1 MSTALS
7 RGEVR
12 WGSPAARGV
21 LAATILGSGM
31 AFLDGTVV
39 NIALPRIGQEFSA
52 SVSGLQWILDGYLL
66 SLAALILIAGSLGDR
81 YGRRRIYLLGVAW
94 FGVSSVLCG
103 LAQSTEMLVVS
114 RVLQGIGGALLTPG
128 ALAII
133 QSSFVR
139 TDRARA
145 IGAWSGLGGIAGA
158 VGPLVGGML
167 VQVWSWRLAFLV
179 NVPIALLCVW
189 FTRRFVPES
198 CDQQMG
204 GRPDLAGSVLGA
216 LGLAGLTAALVEGP
230 GRGFADPLVLVSVV
244 VGVGCLAAFVVV
256 QRRSHDPLVPPDL
269 FANRT
274 FLVSN
279 ALTFVVYAALGGV
292 MMLFVLQLQISLGY
306 SPTAAGLAGLPIS
319 ALMLL
324 LSARSGKA
332 AQRFGPR
339 WFLVVGPFLIAAAML
354 WYTQVTPGASYLLVV
369 GPATVLFGLGLVT
382 VVAPVTATV
391 LASAADRHAG
401 VASGVNNAIARTGS
415 LLAVAV
421 LPAAAGLSGAAYA
434 DPVALTAG
442 WQTAMWLC
450 AGLCVVG
457 GVLALGVR
465 NDVLG
470 PAAPE
475 PRQAEPRAAESRPT
489 EPVSAEQ
496 ATEEPVPAE
505 PAPAE
510 PEPLVAAGLAPETAA
525 EAPRPGECLS
535 CGIVGPPTHIVPQR
549 RRSAPAAKPDEAA

>member
-1 MSTALS
+1 MTASLS

-12 WGSPAARGV
+12 WGSPVARGV
-21 LAATILGSGM
+21 LTATILGSGM

-39 NIALPRIGQEFSA
+39 NIALPRIGAEFDA

-81 YGRRRIYLLGVAW
+81 YGRRRIYLVGVAW

-103 LAQSTEMLVVS
+103 VAVNTEMLVAA

-139 TDRARA
+139 GDRARA

-158 VGPLVGGML
+158 LGPLVGGLL

-189 FTRRFVPES
+189 FTRRYVPES
-198 CDQQMG
+198 CDQQLG
-204 GRPDLAGSVLGA
+204 GHPDVFGSVLGA

-230 GRGFADPLVLVSVV
+230 GRGFGDPLVFGSLV
-244 VGVGCLAAFVVV
+244 VGVVALTSFVVV
-256 QRRSHDPLVPPDL
+256 QRRSRDPLVPPDL
-269 FANRT
+269 FADRT
-274 FLVSN
+274 FAVAN

-292 MMLFVLQLQISLGY
+292 MMLFVLQLQTSLGY
-306 SPTAAGLAGLPIS
+306 SPTLAGVAGVPIS
-319 ALMLL
+319 VLMLL
-324 LSARSGKA
+324 FSARSGKL

-339 WFLVVGPFLIAAAML
+339 WFLVVGPMVLAAGMAML
-354 WYTQVTPGASYLLVV
+354 TMVTAGVSYWLVV
-369 GPATVLFGLGLVT
+369 LPAVLVFGLGLVI

-391 LASAADRHAG
+391 LAAAADRHAG
-401 VASGVNNAIARTGS
+401 VASGVNNAIARTGG

-421 LPAAAGLSGAAYA
+421 LPAAVGLSGAAYA
-434 DPVALTAG
+434 DPVALTSS
-442 WQTAMWLC
+442 WQLAMWLC

-457 GVLALGVR
+457 GFTALGVR
-465 NDVLG
+465 NDVLAPTG
-470 PAAPE
+470 PV
-475 PRQAEPRAAESRPT
+475 Q
-489 EPVSAEQ
+489 
-496 ATEEPVPAE
+496 PAE
-505 PAPAE
+505 EADLWRTP
-510 PEPLVAAGLAPETAA
+510 
-525 EAPRPGECLS
+525 EAPGPGDCMQN
-535 CGIVGPPTHIVPQR
+535 GIVSPPTHVVPDR
-549 RRSAPAAKPDEAA
+549 ARPDTAA